1 MLAVNHID
9 PAQAPLLL
17 PTHFSLAGSEILLH
31 LARPNGGVRPRI
43 QRVEA
48 TFKYDDHNPVD
59 HRERVIGNLEQRDRG
74 LDPGAAVQ
82 QRRRLAAIGE
92 WRARRAQP

>member
-1 MLAVNHID
+1 
-9 PAQAPLLL
+9 
-17 PTHFSLAGSEILLH
+17 
-31 LARPNGGVRPRI
+31 
-43 QRVEA
+43 VEA

-92 WRARRAQP
+92 WRPGRAQP